1 MRFDLTDLRLFLL
14 VAERGSITHGA
25 ELAGLAL
32 ASASARIKGMEERLG
47 APLLERRRRG
57 VVPTAA
63 GQALLHHAR
72 AVQNQIEAMAGDLRA
87 YAGGLRA
94 RVRLMAN
101 TAATAELLRDILPA
115 FLVAHPGIDIDL
127 DERPSHE
134 IAEAVASGAADLGIA
149 ATWAGLSHLE
159 QKPFFID
166 RLVVI
171 VARNWPGLAG
181 RHSASL
187 ADMLGES
194 FVGLSLGHA
203 LQEHINRQAARLG
216 RHLHIRIRVP
226 GLDNVCRLV
235 AQGAGIA
242 IVPESAARR
251 SARTLRSLR
260 LSDDWATRQL
270 NLCARSFDELTPQA
284 KLLAAAL
291 AGAGT
296 GGLPGRYQG
305 NGPSS

>member
-63 GQALLHHAR
+63 GHALLHHAR
-72 AVQNQIEAMAGDLRA
+72 AVQNQIEAMAGDLGA

-101 TAATAELLRDILPA
+101 TAATAEMVRDILPA

-159 QKPFFID
+159 QKPFCID

-171 VARNWPGLAG
+171 AARHWLSLAG
-181 RHSASL
+181 LHAANLTEIMS
-187 ADMLGES
+187 ES
-194 FVGLSLGHA
+194 FVGLGLGHP
-203 LQEHINRQAARLG
+203 LQEHITRQAARLG
-216 RHLHIRIRVP
+216 GHLHMRIRVP

-251 SARTLRSLR
+251 YARTLRSLR
-260 LSDDWATRQL
+260 LTDDWATRQL
-270 NLCARSFDELTPQA
+270 NLCARGFDELTPQA

-291 AGAGT
+291 V
-296 GGLPGRYQG
+296 
-305 NGPSS
+305 

>member
-32 ASASARIKGMEERLG
+32 ASASARIKGMEESLG

-72 AVQNQIEAMAGDLRA
+72 AVQNQIEAMAGDLGA
-87 YAGGLRA
+87 YATGLRA

-101 TAATAELLRDILPA
+101 TAATGELLRDIVPA

-134 IAEAVASGAADLGIA
+134 IAEAVASGAVDLGIA

-159 QKPFFID
+159 QRPFFID
-166 RLVVI
+166 RLAVI
-171 VARNWPGLAG
+171 TARDWPGLAG
-181 RHSASL
+181 LHAVNL
-187 ADMLGES
+187 ADILGES
-194 FVGLSLGHA
+194 FVGLGLGHA
-203 LQEHINRQAARLG
+203 LQEHITRQAARLG
-216 RHLHIRIRVP
+216 GHLHFRIRVP

-242 IVPESAARR
+242 IVPQSAARR

-260 LSDDWATRQL
+260 LVDDWATRQL

-291 AGAGT
+291 A
-296 GGLPGRYQG
+296 
-305 NGPSS
+305 

>member
-1 MRFDLTDLRLFLL
+1 MRFDLVDLRLFLL
-14 VAERGSITHGA
+14 VTERGSITHGA

-32 ASASARIKGMEERLG
+32 ASASARIKGMEDRLG

-72 AVQNQIEAMAGDLRA
+72 AVQNQIEAMAGDLGA
-87 YAGGLRA
+87 YATGLRA
-94 RVRLMAN
+94 RVRLLAN
-101 TAATAELLRDILPA
+101 TAATGELLRDILPA
-115 FLVAHPGIDIDL
+115 FLVTHPQIDIDL

-171 VARNWPGLAG
+171 AARNWPGIEG
-181 RHSASL
+181 RTTSL
-187 ADMLGES
+187 ADILGEP
-194 FVGLSLGHA
+194 FVGLGTGHA
-203 LQEHINRQAARLG
+203 LQEHVTRQAARLG
-216 RHLHIRIRVP
+216 GHLHIRIRVP

-235 AQGAGIA
+235 TQGAGIA
-242 IVPESAARR
+242 IVPESAARH
-251 SARTLRSLR
+251 SARSLRSLR
-260 LSDDWATRQL
+260 LTDDWATRQL
-270 NLCARSFDELTPQA
+270 NLCARRFDELTPQA

-291 AGAGT
+291 V
-296 GGLPGRYQG
+296 
-305 NGPSS
+305 

>member
-1 MRFDLTDLRLFLL
+1 MRFDLVDLRLFLL

-72 AVQNQIEAMAGDLRA
+72 AVENQIEAMAGDLAA
-87 YAGGLRA
+87 YATGLRA

-115 FLVAHPGIDIDL
+115 FLVAHPGIDIEL

-134 IAEAVASGAADLGIA
+134 IAQAVASGAADLGIA
-149 ATWAGLSHLE
+149 ATWAGLAHLE
-159 QKPFFID
+159 QRPFFID

-171 VARNWPGLAG
+171 VARKWPGLEGLRAV
-181 RHSASL
+181 SL
-187 ADMLGES
+187 TEILGES
-194 FVGLSLGHA
+194 FVGLSTGHA
-203 LQEHINRQAARLG
+203 LQEHIARQAARLG
-216 RHLHIRIRVP
+216 GHLHVRIRVP

-242 IVPESAARR
+242 IVPESAARH
-251 SARTLRSLR
+251 SARMLRTLRLI
-260 LSDDWATRQL
+260 DDWATRQL
-270 NLCARSFDELTPQA
+270 TLCARRFDELTPQA

-291 AGAGT
+291 A
-296 GGLPGRYQG
+296 
-305 NGPSS
+305 

>member
-1 MRFDLTDLRLFLL
+1 MRFDLVDLRLFLL
-14 VAERGSITHGA
+14 VAESGSITHGA

-47 APLLERRRRG
+47 VPLLERRRRG

-72 AVQNQIEAMAGDLRA
+72 AVQNQIEAMAGDLAA
-87 YAGGLRA
+87 YATGLRA

-115 FLVAHPGIDIDL
+115 FLVAHPGIDIEL

-134 IAEAVASGAADLGIA
+134 IAQAVASGAADLGIA
-149 ATWAGLSHLE
+149 ASWAGLAHLE

-171 VARNWPGLAG
+171 VARKWPGLEGLRAV
-181 RHSASL
+181 SL
-187 ADMLGES
+187 TEILGES
-194 FVGLSLGHA
+194 FVGLSTGHA
-203 LQEHINRQAARLG
+203 LQEHITRQAARLG
-216 RHLHIRIRVP
+216 GHLHFRIRVP

-251 SARTLRSLR
+251 SARTLRILR
-260 LSDDWATRQL
+260 LTDDWATRQL
-270 NLCARSFDELTPQA
+270 NLCARNFDELTPQA

-291 AGAGT
+291 I
-296 GGLPGRYQG
+296 
-305 NGPSS
+305 

>member
-1 MRFDLTDLRLFLL
+1 
-14 VAERGSITHGA
+14 
-25 ELAGLAL
+25 
-32 ASASARIKGMEERLG
+32 
-47 APLLERRRRG
+47 
-57 VVPTAA
+57 
-63 GQALLHHAR
+63 
-72 AVQNQIEAMAGDLRA
+72 
-87 YAGGLRA
+87 
-94 RVRLMAN
+94 MAN
-101 TAATAELLRDILPA
+101 TAATAELLRDTLPA

-159 QKPFFID
+159 QKPFFVD

-171 VARNWPGLAG
+171 AARNWPGLAG

-203 LQEHINRQAARLG
+203 LQEHITRQAARLG
-216 RHLHIRIRVP
+216 GHLHIRIRVP

-291 AGAGT
+291 AGAET

>member
-1 MRFDLTDLRLFLL
+1 MRFDLVDLRLFLL
-14 VAERGSITHGA
+14 VAERGSITRGA
-25 ELAGLAL
+25 ERAGLAL
-32 ASASARIKGMEERLG
+32 ASASARIKGMEDRLG
-47 APLLERRRRG
+47 TPLLDRRRRG

-72 AVQNQIEAMAGDLRA
+72 AVQNQIEAMAGDLGA
-87 YAGGLRA
+87 YATGLRA
-94 RVRLMAN
+94 RVRLLAN
-101 TAATAELLRDILPA
+101 TAATGELLRDILPA
-115 FLVAHPGIDIDL
+115 FLVTHPQIDIDL

-166 RLVVI
+166 RLVV
-171 VARNWPGLAG
+171 VAARNWPGLEG
-181 RHSASL
+181 RTTSL
-187 ADMLGES
+187 ADILGEP
-194 FVGLSLGHA
+194 FVGLGTGHA
-203 LQEHINRQAARLG
+203 LQEHVTRQAARLG
-216 RHLHIRIRVP
+216 GHLHVRIRVP

-242 IVPESAARR
+242 VVPESAARH

-260 LSDDWATRQL
+260 LTDDWATRQL
-270 NLCARSFDELTPQA
+270 NLCARRFDELTPQA

-291 AGAGT
+291 V
-296 GGLPGRYQG
+296 
-305 NGPSS
+305 

>member
-1 MRFDLTDLRLFLL
+1 MRFDLVDLRLFLL

-72 AVQNQIEAMAGDLRA
+72 AVQNQIEAMTGDLGA
-87 YAGGLRA
+87 YAEGLRA
-94 RVRLMAN
+94 RVRLAAN
-101 TAATAELLRDILPA
+101 TAATAELLRDTLPA
-115 FLVAHPGIDIDL
+115 FLVAHPRIDIDL

-134 IAEAVASGAADLGIA
+134 IAEMVASGAADLGIA
-149 ATWAGLSHLE
+149 ATWAGLAHLE
-159 QKPFFID
+159 QKPFFVD

-171 VARNWPGLAG
+171 AARNWPGLEG
-181 RHSASL
+181 RRTASL
-187 ADMLGES
+187 SDVLGES
-194 FVGLSLGHA
+194 FVGLSTGHA
-203 LQEHINRQAARLG
+203 LQEHITRQAARLG
-216 RHLHIRIRVP
+216 GHLHVRIRVP

-251 SARTLRSLR
+251 SARTLRGLR
-260 LSDDWATRQL
+260 LTDDWATRQL
-270 NLCARSFDELTPQA
+270 NLCARRFDELTPQA

-291 AGAGT
+291 A
-296 GGLPGRYQG
+296 
-305 NGPSS
+305 

>member
-14 VAERGSITHGA
+14 VAERGSITHGG

-32 ASASARIKGMEERLG
+32 ASASARIKGMEESLG

-72 AVQNQIEAMAGDLRA
+72 AVQNQIEAMAGDLGA
-87 YAGGLRA
+87 YATGLRA

-101 TAATAELLRDILPA
+101 TAATSELLRDMLPA

-166 RLVVI
+166 RLVAI
-171 VARNWPGLAG
+171 AARDRPGLKG
-181 RHSASL
+181 HTASL
-187 ADMLGES
+187 GDLLGEA
-194 FVGLSLGHA
+194 FVGLSAGHP
-203 LQEHINRQAARLG
+203 LQEHITRQAARLG
-216 RHLHIRIRVP
+216 GHLHFRIRVP
-226 GLDNVCRLV
+226 GLDSVCRLV

-242 IVPESAARR
+242 VVPESAARR

-260 LSDDWATRQL
+260 LTDDWATREL
-270 NLCARSFDELTPQA
+270 NLCARRFDDLTPQA

-291 AGAGT
+291 A
-296 GGLPGRYQG
+296 
-305 NGPSS
+305 

>member
-1 MRFDLTDLRLFLL
+1 MRFDLVDLRLFLL

-72 AVQNQIEAMAGDLRA
+72 AVQNQIEAMTGDLAA
-87 YAGGLRA
+87 YATGLRA

-101 TAATAELLRDILPA
+101 TAATAELLREILPT
-115 FLVAHPGIDIDL
+115 FLVAHPGIDIEL

-134 IAEAVASGAADLGIA
+134 IAQAVASGAADLGIA
-149 ATWAGLSHLE
+149 ATWAGLAHLE

-171 VARNWPGLAG
+171 AARNRPGLEG
-181 RHSASL
+181 RTVNL
-187 ADMLGES
+187 TELLGES
-194 FVGLSLGHA
+194 FVGLSTGHA
-203 LQEHINRQAARLG
+203 LQEHIARQAARLG
-216 RHLHIRIRVP
+216 GHLHVRIRVP

-251 SARTLRSLR
+251 SARSLR
-260 LSDDWATRQL
+260 RLRLTDDWATRQL
-270 NLCARSFDELTPQA
+270 NLCARRFDDLTPQA
-284 KLLAAAL
+284 KL
-291 AGAGT
+291 
-296 GGLPGRYQG
+296 
-305 NGPSS
+305 

>member
-1 MRFDLTDLRLFLL
+1 MRFDLVDLRLFLL

-72 AVQNQIEAMAGDLRA
+72 AVQNQIEAMAGDLGA

-101 TAATAELLRDILPA
+101 TAATAELLRNALPA

-134 IAEAVASGAADLGIA
+134 IAEAVANGAADLGIA

-159 QKPFFID
+159 QKPFFVD

-171 VARNWPGLAG
+171 AARDWPGLAG
-181 RHSASL
+181 LHAVNLTDILS
-187 ADMLGES
+187 ES

-203 LQEHINRQAARLG
+203 LQEHITRQAARLG
-216 RHLHIRIRVP
+216 GHLHIRIRVP

-291 AGAGT
+291 AGAET

>member
-72 AVQNQIEAMAGDLRA
+72 AVQNQMEAMAGDLGA

-94 RVRLMAN
+94 RVRLVAN
-101 TAATAELLRDILPA
+101 TAATAELLRDTLPA
-115 FLVAHPGIDIDL
+115 FLVAHPSIDIDL

-159 QKPFFID
+159 QKPFFVD

-171 VARNWPGLAG
+171 AARNWPGLAG

-203 LQEHINRQAARLG
+203 LQEHITRQAARLG
-216 RHLHIRIRVP
+216 GHLHIRIRVP

-291 AGAGT
+291 AGAET

>member
-32 ASASARIKGMEERLG
+32 ASASARIKGMEESLG

-72 AVQNQIEAMAGDLRA
+72 AVQNQIEAMTGDLGA
-87 YAGGLRA
+87 YATGLRA

-101 TAATAELLRDILPA
+101 TAATSALLRDMLPA

-166 RLVVI
+166 RLMVI
-171 VARNWPGLAG
+171 AARDWPDLEGNTTNLG
-181 RHSASL
+181 DL
-187 ADMLGES
+187 LGEA
-194 FVGLSLGHA
+194 FVGLSAGHP
-203 LQEHINRQAARLG
+203 LQEHITRQAARLG
-216 RHLHIRIRVP
+216 
-226 GLDNVCRLV
+226 
-235 AQGAGIA
+235 
-242 IVPESAARR
+242 
-251 SARTLRSLR
+251 
-260 LSDDWATRQL
+260 
-270 NLCARSFDELTPQA
+270 
-284 KLLAAAL
+284 
-291 AGAGT
+291 
-296 GGLPGRYQG
+296 
-305 NGPSS
+305 

>member
-1 MRFDLTDLRLFLL
+1 MRFDLVDLRLFLL

-72 AVQNQIEAMAGDLRA
+72 AVQNQIEAMTGDLAA
-87 YAGGLRA
+87 YATGLRA

-101 TAATAELLRDILPA
+101 TAATAELLREILPA
-115 FLVAHPGIDIDL
+115 FLVAHPGIDIEL

-134 IAEAVASGAADLGIA
+134 IAQAVASGAADLGIA
-149 ATWAGLSHLE
+149 ATWAGLAHLE

-171 VARNWPGLAG
+171 AARNRPGLEG
-181 RHSASL
+181 RTVNL
-187 ADMLGES
+187 TELLGES
-194 FVGLSLGHA
+194 FVGLSTGHA
-203 LQEHINRQAARLG
+203 LQEHIARQAARLG
-216 RHLHIRIRVP
+216 GRCAP
-226 GLDNVCRLV
+226 
-235 AQGAGIA
+235 
-242 IVPESAARR
+242 AAH
-251 SARTLRSLR
+251 
-260 LSDDWATRQL
+260 
-270 NLCARSFDELTPQA
+270 
-284 KLLAAAL
+284 
-291 AGAGT
+291 
-296 GGLPGRYQG
+296 GRC
-305 NGPSS
+305 

>member
-32 ASASARIKGMEERLG
+32 ASASARIKGMEESLG

-72 AVQNQIEAMAGDLRA
+72 AVQNQIEAMAGDLGA
-87 YAGGLRA
+87 YATGLRA

-101 TAATAELLRDILPA
+101 TAATSELLRDTLPA
-115 FLVAHPGIDIDL
+115 FLAAHPGIDVDL

-134 IAEAVASGAADLGIA
+134 IAEAVANGAADLGIA
-149 ATWAGLSHLE
+149 ASWAGLSHLE
-159 QKPFFID
+159 QKPFLID

-171 VARNWPGLAG
+171 IARTQPGIEGHHA
-181 RHSASL
+181 AL
-187 ADMLGES
+187 ADILGEP
-194 FVGLSLGHA
+194 FVGLSAGHP
-203 LQEHINRQAARLG
+203 LQEHIARQAARLG
-216 RHLHIRIRVP
+216 GHLHFRIRVP
-226 GLDNVCRLV
+226 GLDDVCRLV
-235 AQGAGIA
+235 SQGAGIA

-260 LSDDWATRQL
+260 LTDDWATRQL
-270 NLCARSFDELTPQA
+270 NLCARSFEALTPQA

-291 AGAGT
+291 V
-296 GGLPGRYQG
+296 
-305 NGPSS
+305 

>member
-1 MRFDLTDLRLFLL
+1 MRFDLIDLRLFLL

-63 GQALLHHAR
+63 GQALVHHAR
-72 AVQNQIEAMAGDLRA
+72 AVQNQIEAMAGDLAA
-87 YAGGLRA
+87 YATGLRA

-101 TAATAELLRDILPA
+101 TAATNELLRGILPA
-115 FLVAHPGIDIDL
+115 FLVANPRIDVDL

-171 VARNWPGLAG
+171 AARNRPGLEG
-181 RHSASL
+181 LRRISL
-187 ADMLGES
+187 TDILGES
-194 FVGLSLGHA
+194 FVGLSTGHA
-203 LQEHINRQAARLG
+203 LQEHITRQAARLG
-216 RHLHIRIRVP
+216 GHLHVRIRVP

-242 IVPESAARR
+242 IVPASAARR
-251 SARTLRSLR
+251 TVRSVR
-260 LSDDWATRQL
+260 LTDDWATRQL
-270 NLCARSFDELTPQA
+270 NLCARRFDELAPQA

-291 AGAGT
+291 V
-296 GGLPGRYQG
+296 
-305 NGPSS
+305 

>member
-1 MRFDLTDLRLFLL
+1 MRFDLVDLRLFLL

-32 ASASARIKGMEERLG
+32 ASASARIKGMEDRLG

-72 AVQNQIEAMAGDLRA
+72 AVQNQIEAMAGELGA
-87 YAGGLRA
+87 YATGLRA
-94 RVRLMAN
+94 RVRLLAN
-101 TAATAELLRDILPA
+101 TAATSELLRDRLPA
-115 FLVAHPGIDIDL
+115 FLVAHPGIDVEL
-127 DERPSHE
+127 DERPSNE

-149 ATWAGLSHLE
+149 ATWAGLSHLD
-159 QKPFFID
+159 QKPFFVD

-171 VARNWPGLAG
+171 AARNRPGLEGRAAG
-181 RHSASL
+181 L
-187 ADMLGES
+187 ADVLGES
-194 FVGLSLGHA
+194 FVGLAAGHP

-216 RHLHIRIRVP
+216 GHLHFRIRVP

-235 AQGAGIA
+235 AQGVGIA

-251 SARTLRSLR
+251 SARNLRSLR
-260 LSDDWATRQL
+260 LTDEWATRQL
-270 NLCARSFDELTPQA
+270 NLCARRFDKLTPQA
-284 KLLAAAL
+284 KLLVAAL
-291 AGAGT
+291 V
-296 GGLPGRYQG
+296 
-305 NGPSS
+305 

>member
-1 MRFDLTDLRLFLL
+1 MRFDLVDLRLFLL

-72 AVQNQIEAMAGDLRA
+72 AVENQIEAMTGDLAA
-87 YAGGLRA
+87 YATGLRA

-115 FLVAHPGIDIDL
+115 FLVAHPGIDIEL

-134 IAEAVASGAADLGIA
+134 IAQAVASGAADLGIA
-149 ATWAGLSHLE
+149 ATWAGLAHLE

-171 VARNWPGLAG
+171 VARKWPGLEGLRAV
-181 RHSASL
+181 SL
-187 ADMLGES
+187 SDVLGES
-194 FVGLSLGHA
+194 FVGLSTGHA
-203 LQEHINRQAARLG
+203 LQEHIARQAARLG
-216 RHLHIRIRVP
+216 GHLHVRIRVP

-235 AQGAGIA
+235 AQGAAIA
-242 IVPESAARR
+242 IVPESAARH
-251 SARTLRSLR
+251 SARTLRTLR
-260 LSDDWATRQL
+260 LTDDWATRQL
-270 NLCARSFDELTPQA
+270 NLCARRFDDLAPQA

-291 AGAGT
+291 A
-296 GGLPGRYQG
+296 
-305 NGPSS
+305 

>member
-32 ASASARIKGMEERLG
+32 ASASARIKGMEESLG

-72 AVQNQIEAMAGDLRA
+72 AVQNQIEAMAGDLGA
-87 YAGGLRA
+87 YATGLRA

-101 TAATAELLRDILPA
+101 TAATSELLREAVPA
-115 FLVAHPGIDIDL
+115 FLVAHPGIDIEL
-127 DERPSHE
+127 EERPSHE
-134 IAEAVASGAADLGIA
+134 IAEAVANGAADLGIA
-149 ATWAGLSHLE
+149 ATWAGLAHLE
-159 QKPFFID
+159 QKPFFVD

-171 VARNWPGLAG
+171 TARNRPGLAG
-181 RHSASL
+181 HGVGM
-187 ADMLGES
+187 ADILGEA
-194 FVGLSLGHA
+194 FVGLSAGHA
-203 LQEHINRQAARLG
+203 LQEHIARQAARLG
-216 RHLHIRIRVP
+216 GHLHFRIRVP

-235 AQGAGIA
+235 SQGAGIA

-251 SARTLRSLR
+251 AARTLRALR
-260 LSDDWATRQL
+260 LGDDWATRQL
-270 NLCARSFDELTPQA
+270 NLCARSFEALTPQA

-291 AGAGT
+291 A
-296 GGLPGRYQG
+296 
-305 NGPSS
+305 

>member
-32 ASASARIKGMEERLG
+32 ASASARIKGMEESLG

-72 AVQNQIEAMAGDLRA
+72 AVQSQIEAMAGDLGA
-87 YAGGLRA
+87 YATGLRA
-94 RVRLMAN
+94 RIRLMVN
-101 TAATAELLRDILPA
+101 TAATSELLRDTLPA

-127 DERPSHE
+127 EERPSHE
-134 IAEAVASGAADLGIA
+134 IAEAVANGAADLGIA

-159 QKPFFID
+159 QKPFFVD

-171 VARNWPGLAG
+171 TARNRPGLEG
-181 RHSASL
+181 QTASL
-187 ADMLGES
+187 ADLLGEAY
-194 FVGLSLGHA
+194 VGLSAGHP
-203 LQEHINRQAARLG
+203 LQEHITRQAARLG
-216 RHLHIRIRVP
+216 GHLNFRIRVP

-235 AQGAGIA
+235 SQGAGIA

-260 LSDDWATRQL
+260 LGDDWATRQL
-270 NLCARSFDELTPQA
+270 NLCARSFEALTPQA

-291 AGAGT
+291 A
-296 GGLPGRYQG
+296 
-305 NGPSS
+305 

>member
-14 VAERGSITHGA
+14 VAERGSITGGA

-32 ASASARIKGMEERLG
+32 ASASARIKGMEESLG

-72 AVQNQIEAMAGDLRA
+72 AVQNQIEAMAGDLGA
-87 YAGGLRA
+87 YATGLRA

-101 TAATAELLRDILPA
+101 TAATSELLRDTLPA
-115 FLVAHPGIDIDL
+115 FLAAHPGIDIDL

-134 IAEAVASGAADLGIA
+134 IAEAVANGATDLGIA
-149 ATWAGLSHLE
+149 ASWAGLSHLE
-159 QKPFFID
+159 QKPFFVD

-171 VARNWPGLAG
+171 IARTQPGLESHTA
-181 RHSASL
+181 AL
-187 ADMLGES
+187 ADVLGEP
-194 FVGLSLGHA
+194 FVGLSAGHP
-203 LQEHINRQAARLG
+203 LQEHIARQAARLG
-216 RHLHIRIRVP
+216 GHLHFRIRVP

-235 AQGAGIA
+235 SQGAGIA

-251 SARTLRSLR
+251 AARTLRSLR
-260 LSDDWATRQL
+260 LTDDWATRQL
-270 NLCARSFDELTPQA
+270 NLCARSFEALTPQA

-291 AGAGT
+291 T
-296 GGLPGRYQG
+296 
-305 NGPSS
+305 

>member
-1 MRFDLTDLRLFLL
+1 MRFDLVDLRLFLL

-57 VVPTAA
+57 VVPTAS

-72 AVQNQIEAMAGDLRA
+72 AVQNQIEAMTGDLAA
-87 YAGGLRA
+87 YATGLRA

-115 FLVAHPGIDIDL
+115 FLVAHPGIDIEL

-134 IAEAVASGAADLGIA
+134 IAQAVASGAADLGIA
-149 ATWAGLSHLE
+149 ASWAGLAHLE

-171 VARNWPGLAG
+171 VARKWPGLEGLRAV
-181 RHSASL
+181 SL
-187 ADMLGES
+187 TEILGES
-194 FVGLSLGHA
+194 FVGLSTGHA
-203 LQEHINRQAARLG
+203 LQEHITRQAARLG
-216 RHLHIRIRVP
+216 GHLHVRIRVP

-251 SARTLRSLR
+251 SARSLRSLR
-260 LSDDWATRQL
+260 LTDDWATRQL
-270 NLCARSFDELTPQA
+270 NLCARRFDDLTPQA

-291 AGAGT
+291 A
-296 GGLPGRYQG
+296 
-305 NGPSS
+305 

>member
-32 ASASARIKGMEERLG
+32 ASASARIKGMEDSLG

-72 AVQNQIEAMAGDLRA
+72 AVQNQIEAMAGDLGA
-87 YAGGLRA
+87 YATGLRA

-101 TAATAELLRDILPA
+101 TAATSELLREALPA
-115 FLVAHPGIDIDL
+115 FLVANSGIDIDL
-127 DERPSHE
+127 EERPSHE

-149 ATWAGLSHLE
+149 ATWAGLAHLE
-159 QKPFFID
+159 QRPFFVD

-171 VARNWPGLAG
+171 AARNRPGLEG
-181 RHSASL
+181 QTVGM
-187 ADMLGES
+187 ADILGEA
-194 FVGLSLGHA
+194 FVGLSAGHP
-203 LQEHINRQAARLG
+203 LQEHIARQAARLG
-216 RHLHIRIRVP
+216 GHLHFRIRVP

-235 AQGAGIA
+235 SQGAGIA
-242 IVPESAARR
+242 IVPESAARHA
-251 SARTLRSLR
+251 ARTLRSLR
-260 LSDDWATRQL
+260 LGDDWATRQL
-270 NLCARSFDELTPQA
+270 NLCARNFEALTSQA

-291 AGAGT
+291 A
-296 GGLPGRYQG
+296 
-305 NGPSS
+305 

>member
-1 MRFDLTDLRLFLL
+1 MRFDLVDLRLFLL

-32 ASASARIKGMEERLG
+32 ASASARIKGMEDRLG

-72 AVQNQIEAMAGDLRA
+72 AVQNQIEAMAGELGA
-87 YAGGLRA
+87 YATGLRA
-94 RVRLMAN
+94 RVRLLAN
-101 TAATAELLRDILPA
+101 TAATSELLRDRLPA
-115 FLVAHPGIDIDL
+115 FLVAHPGVDIDL

-159 QKPFFID
+159 QKPFFVD

-171 VARNWPGLAG
+171 AARNRPGLEG
-181 RHSASL
+181 RATGL
-187 ADMLGES
+187 ADILGET
-194 FVGLSLGHA
+194 FVGLSAGHP
-203 LQEHINRQAARLG
+203 LQEHISRQAARLG
-216 RHLHIRIRVP
+216 GHLHFRIRVP

-235 AQGAGIA
+235 AQGAGVA
-242 IVPESAARR
+242 IVPESTVRR
-251 SARTLRSLR
+251 SAPSLRSLR
-260 LSDDWATRQL
+260 LTDDWGTRQL
-270 NLCARSFDELTPQA
+270 NLCARRFDTLTPQA
-284 KLLAAAL
+284 KLLVTAL
-291 AGAGT
+291 V
-296 GGLPGRYQG
+296 
-305 NGPSS
+305 

>member
-1 MRFDLTDLRLFLL
+1 MRFDLVDLRLFLL

-72 AVQNQIEAMAGDLRA
+72 AVQNQIEAMAGDLAA
-87 YAGGLRA
+87 YADGLRA

-101 TAATAELLRDILPA
+101 TAATSKLLPKILPT
-115 FLVAHPGIDIDL
+115 FLIAQPRIDINL

-159 QKPFFID
+159 QKPFFTD

-171 VARNWPGLAG
+171 AARNRPGLEG
-181 RHSASL
+181 RTISL
-187 ADMLGES
+187 TEVLGES
-194 FVGLSLGHA
+194 FVGLSTGHA
-203 LQEHINRQAARLG
+203 LQEHITRQAARLG
-216 RHLHIRIRVP
+216 GHLRIRIRVP

-251 SARTLRSLR
+251 SVRSLR
-260 LSDDWATRQL
+260 LTDDWATRQL
-270 NLCARSFDELTPQA
+270 NLCARRFDDLTPQA

-291 AGAGT
+291 A
-296 GGLPGRYQG
+296 
-305 NGPSS
+305 

>member
-1 MRFDLTDLRLFLL
+1 MRFDLVDLRLFLL

-57 VVPTAA
+57 VVPTPA

-72 AVQNQIEAMAGDLRA
+72 AVQNQIEAMTGDLAA
-87 YAGGLRA
+87 YATGLRA
-94 RVRLMAN
+94 RVRLLAN

-115 FLVAHPGIDIDL
+115 FLVAHPQIDIDL

-134 IAEAVASGAADLGIA
+134 IAQAVANGAADLGIA

-159 QKPFFID
+159 QKPFFTD

-171 VARNWPGLAG
+171 AARNRPGFEG
-181 RHSASL
+181 RTVNL
-187 ADMLGES
+187 TEVLGES
-194 FVGLSLGHA
+194 FVGLSTGHA
-203 LQEHINRQAARLG
+203 LQEHITRQAARLG
-216 RHLHIRIRVP
+216 GHLHVRIRVP

-242 IVPESAARR
+242 IVPESAAGR
-251 SARTLRSLR
+251 SVRTLRLT
-260 LSDDWATRQL
+260 DDWATRQL
-270 NLCARSFDELTPQA
+270 NLCARRFDDLTPQA

-291 AGAGT
+291 V
-296 GGLPGRYQG
+296 
-305 NGPSS
+305 